1 MADFTGQKVKDT
13 FQRVV
18 QVDSGQLQDG
28 LGNDLPI
35 SMSGNDVIIP
45 GAVRAQSYIVSES
58 VTVVTSGSTV
68 FGNTSDDTHLFVGSV
83 KTKLDGGTF

>member
-1 MADFTGQKVKDT
+1 MANFTGQKVKDT
-13 FQRVV
+13 YQRVV

-35 SMSGNDVIIP
+35 SMSGNDVIVP

-68 FGNTSDDTHLFVGSV
+68 FGDTSDDTHLFVGSV

>member
-1 MADFTGQKVKDT
+1 MADFTGQNIKDT
-13 FQRVV
+13 YQRVV
-18 QVDSGQLQDG
+18 QVDAGQLQDG
-28 LGNDLPI
+28 LGNNLPI

-68 FGNTSDDTHLFVGSV
+68 FGNTVDDTHQFIGSV

>member
-1 MADFTGQKVKDT
+1 MADFTGQNIKDT
-13 FQRVV
+13 YQRVV
-18 QVDSGQLQDG
+18 QVDAGQLQDG
-28 LGNDLPI
+28 LGNNLPI
-35 SMSGNDVIIP
+35 SMSGDDVIIP

-68 FGNTSDDTHLFVGSV
+68 FGNTTDDTHQFIGSV